1 MRGTMRLFGLLYGL
15 YYRLR
20 YLKYLGAALY
30 YMMQRLA
37 YYYRRIRGGTNQSQ
51 DEEAKWR

>member
-1 MRGTMRLFGLLYGL
+1 MRLFGLLYGL

-51 DEEAKWR
+51 DEEAKWRR